1 MPAAEGYENLTP
13 YTEGLCGQWRPARL
27 DYVARASRGLGLD
40 AGAPLRICDLA
51 CGPGLSVL
59 LQAAAAPHLEVVGID
74 FNPTHI
80 HDARRRAAEHGL
92 GNARFFNRGIEETD
106 DLELGEFDVI
116 TMSGAYS
123 WLAPEIRRAARAFV
137 RKHLKPGGFFGVHV
151 MSQPG
156 WGSIEPVWKL
166 ARELAAPGETDPV
179 KRHAATMAL
188 LKGLEPS
195 GFLKNHPVAA
205 KRIEKIGALA
215 PEAFAHEYLTAHWRP
230 EYFIDI
236 ARAFAEEAGLVYVGE
251 CMRLWRNSPALSTPR
266 WAAALLAEAADDN
279 VRETLRDYIVL
290 ALDRHA
296 LFHKGRI
303 PQGRATDSLTFGTLG
318 PFGSQLSDGVAA
330 GVGKIK
336 LDDKRYAAVLSAVAR
351 RSLSLDAIAKDQAC
365 AGIDRKQAAE
375 AAALLAAGDILVPF
389 AKATSPLDV
398 SGLASFALS
407 PFNHGQLRRPLRP
420 GTWVFASPV
429 LGHGLPLNEMDT
441 RFLET
446 LVAGGRKG
454 ARDLLRRRY
463 AGATMTRAGGTL
475 QGEALLAHLY
485 EQFAAFERDKLPK
498 LMELEVLLP
507 G

>member
-205 KRIEKIGALA
+205 KRIFARIREEFEDTVALILRIRQA
-215 PEAFAHEYLTAHWRP
+215 DVL
-230 EYFIDI
+230 
-236 ARAFAEEAGLVYVGE
+236 
-251 CMRLWRNSPALSTPR
+251 LSTHDR
-266 WAAALLAEAADDN
+266 
-279 VRETLRDYIVL
+279 LRNQID
-290 ALDRHA
+290 
-296 LFHKGRI
+296 
-303 PQGRATDSLTFGTLG
+303 
-318 PFGSQLSDGVAA
+318 
-330 GVGKIK
+330 
-336 LDDKRYAAVLSAVAR
+336 
-351 RSLSLDAIAKDQAC
+351 RSLPLLNALNRLQAH
-365 AGIDRKQAAE
+365 
-375 AAALLAAGDILVPF
+375 LL
-389 AKATSPLDV
+389 TE
-398 SGLASFALS
+398 
-407 PFNHGQLRRPLRP
+407 R
-420 GTWVFASPV
+420 
-429 LGHGLPLNEMDT
+429 
-441 RFLET
+441 
-446 LVAGGRKG
+446 RKG
-454 ARDLLRRRY
+454 NHHKLVKLATQLTVNGIASALRNT
-463 AGATMTRAGGTL
+463 G
-475 QGEALLAHLY
+475 
-485 EQFAAFERDKLPK
+485 
-498 LMELEVLLP
+498 
-507 G
+507 